1 MISRVYEGHVAH
13 DRLRPRR
20 NRFRY
25 RAYML
30 YLDLDE
36 LDGLPERAR
45 LFKRN
50 RLGMVSFYDADH
62 GPRDGSPLKPWIERL
77 LAEAG
82 IDLGGGP
89 VRVLAFPRGLWF
101 RFYPVAFWYCFHA
114 DGSLRAIMAEV
125 HNTFG
130 GRHNYLM
137 HRGGAPMGFSEDLF
151 ATKVFHVSPFIGMDA
166 RYRFRFTEPGDAV
179 SVSIHEDVEGEPLLI
194 AGFSGRARPL
204 SDGTLRELARRYGP
218 LPLRIWLLIHAQALR
233 LFAKRI
239 RFHQSAGPPK
249 EETSFVAQ

>member
-1 MISRVYEGHVAH
+1 MISRVFEGHVAH
-13 DRLRPRR
+13 ERLRPRR

-36 LDGLPERAR
+36 LGSLPSAVRRFR
-45 LFKRN
+45 LDRF
-50 RLGMVSFYDADH
+50 GWISFYNSDH
-62 GPRDGSPLKPWIERL
+62 GPRDGSPLRPWVERL
-77 LAEAG
+77 LASAG
-82 IDLGGGP
+82 VDLRGGP
-89 VRVLAFPRGLWF
+89 VRILAFPRGLWF

-114 DGSLRAIMAEV
+114 DGTLRAVMAEV

-137 HRGGAPMGFSEDLF
+137 HRAGAPIRFSEDLF

-166 RYRFRFTEPGDAV
+166 RYRFRFTEPGDGV

-204 SDGTLRELARRYGP
+204 ADDTLADLARRYGP
-218 LPLRIWLLIHAQALR
+218 LPLRIWLLIHFQAIR

-239 RFHQSAGPPK
+239 RFHHDPGLPK
-249 EETSFVAQ
+249 EETSLVPQ